1 MNLTLQR
8 LYSVM
13 GLQTL
18 FDCPRAMLG
27 AYLSAVVAWCG
38 IYRLILSFSQCRNR
52 IIFDLTEEKEAS
64 GGGLFL

>member
-18 FDCPRAMLG
+18 FDCPRAML
-27 AYLSAVVAWCG
+27 ALICRQLVAWCG
-38 IYRLILSFSQCRNR
+38 IYRLFLSFSQCRDS